1 MKETFCKKNVQ
12 TKQDS
17 GIYYNAKC
25 PNLLITIVLPFD
37 EPIFV
42 ENNSTV
48 MYYEWS
54 MHWVNV

>member
-12 TKQDS
+12 AKQDS

-25 PNLLITIVLPFD
+25 PNLLISIVLPFD

-48 MYYEWS
+48 MYYDE
-54 MHWVNV
+54 VCIE